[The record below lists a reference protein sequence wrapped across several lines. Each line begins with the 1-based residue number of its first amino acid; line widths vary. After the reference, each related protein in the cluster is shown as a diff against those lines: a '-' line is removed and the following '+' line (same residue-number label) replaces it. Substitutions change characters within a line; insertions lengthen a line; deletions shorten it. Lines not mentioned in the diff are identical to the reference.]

1 MYKIALSCLVVLA
14 MAGCESKQEKEQVKQ
29 AELFKQ
35 EQVQKAATEAKA
47 KVVAQ
52 KSAEREA
59 AAKALTQKRAR
70 EEQERLAAEK
80 ANEPSVM
87 EKMGVT
93 MQDGKI
99 TIDTNKTVEFFSI
112 FQEKLDNTTREL
124 DRELS
129 EGNLTMTV
137 PVGVEVTSEKVSI
150 DLNKS
155 KSFFDSWG
163 EKMLG
168 FAKEFD
174 KMTQMLHEDNHTK
187 EEK

>member
-1 MYKIALSCLVVLA
+1 MYKIALACLVVLA
-14 MAGCESKQEKEQVKQ
+14 MAGCESKQEKEQAKQ

-35 EQVQKAATEAKA
+35 EQIQKAATEAKA
-47 KVVAQ
+47 VVQ

-59 AAKALTQKRAR
+59 AAKVSTQKRAV
-70 EEQERLAAEK
+70 EEADCRATEK

-87 EKMGVT
+87 EKMGVS

-112 FQEKLDNTTREL
+112 FQKKLDNTTREL
-124 DRELS
+124 DRELR

-174 KMTQMLHEDNHTK
+174 KMTQILHEDNHTK
-187 EEK
+187 EER